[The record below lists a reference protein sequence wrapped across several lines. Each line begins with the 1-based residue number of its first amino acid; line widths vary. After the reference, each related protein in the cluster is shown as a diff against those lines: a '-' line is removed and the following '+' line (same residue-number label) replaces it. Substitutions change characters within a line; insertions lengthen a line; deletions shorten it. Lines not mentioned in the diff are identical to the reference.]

1 MVKLNPTKEQHT
13 AILETM
19 HRFNEACN
27 YITEIAFELK
37 TANKRELQ
45 KVVYYDVRDKFKLS
59 AQLTIRAIAKVC
71 ESYKRDKTIKPNFK
85 PNGAIVF
92 DQRILSFRKLEAISI
107 LTNSGRMI
115 IPIRLGEYQK
125 ARLDRIRG
133 QADLIYRNKIFYL
146 AVVVDVPE
154 PSKTDA
160 IGYLGVDLGI
170 VYLATDNEGETFSG
184 KQVDNVREKNAVLRA
199 NLQETGTKSAK
210 RHLKRLSNREARF
223 HRDINHIISKKIVA
237 KAKDTRRAIA
247 LEDLTGIR
255 KSVTVR
261 RTQRSRLHSWA
272 FYQLRG
278 FVEYKAA
285 IAGIPVILVNPRG
298 TSHIC
303 PECGHNEN
311 GNRPDRNTF
320 RCVQCGFSGNA
331 DHIAAINIAA
341 RAAVNQPIVAC
352 DEVEAIIGIET
363 EHSYK
368 PLSGAFMPPIS
379 NRGVIDLLNR
389 TIILQSLEYQ
399 PARCRVKRADEGI
412 LVPKSCK
419 HISKLFR

>member
-1 MVKLNPTKEQHT
+1 MKQTLVVKLDTNKEQHS

-27 YITEIAFELK
+27 YIAITAFELK

-71 ESYKRDKTIKPNFK
+71 ESYKRDKTIKPTFK
-85 PNGAIVF
+85 PTGAIVY

-107 LTNSGRMI
+107 LTNSGRLTV
-115 IPIRLGEYQK
+115 PIRMGEYQK
-125 ARLDRIRG
+125 VRLDRIRG
-133 QADLIYRNKIFYL
+133 QADLILRNGIFYL
-146 AVVVDVPE
+146 MVVVEAPE
-154 PSKTDA
+154 ASKVDA
-160 IGYLGVDLGI
+160 VGTLGVDLGI

-184 KQVDNVREKNAVLRA
+184 KQVDKVREKNATLRTDLQGA
-199 NLQETGTKSAK
+199 NTPSAM

-237 KAKDTRRAIA
+237 KAKDTRQAIA
-247 LEDLTGIR
+247 LEDLKGIR
-255 KSVTVR
+255 RSVTVR

-272 FYQLRG
+272 FYQLRS
-278 FVEYKAA
+278 FIEYKAA
-285 IAGIPVILVNPRG
+285 ITGIPVFLVDPRG

-303 PECGHNEN
+303 PECGDNERA
-311 GNRPDRNTF
+311 NRPNRDTF

-341 RAAVNQPIVAC
+341 RAVEVNQRIVAC
-352 DEVEAIIGIET
+352 NEVKAVTGIEM

-368 PLSGAFMPPIS
+368 PHSFS
-379 NRGVIDLLNR
+379 VR
-389 TIILQSLEYQ
+389 
-399 PARCRVKRADEGI
+399 
-412 LVPKSCK
+412 
-419 HISKLFR
+419 